1 MSHTYTKENPLAQNF
16 NIKSLLKFAF
26 PTILTM
32 IFMGLYTM
40 IDTAFV
46 SRFVDTNAL
55 SALNIVCP
63 IINLI
68 VGFGTMIATGGSA
81 VIARKM
87 GAKEYTRASQDFTLI
102 IIAGA
107 LSGILISIFGS
118 IFIDNMIWALGANSI
133 LFPYCKEYLSILL
146 LFTPASILQ
155 VLFQNLIVKCSL
167 FFFEKNNSI
176 PIIVGIIYPI
186 PVPNAAPDIPICK
199 NTIKI

>member
-81 VIARKM
+81 IIARKM
-87 GAKEYTRASQDFTLI
+87 GAKEYTQASQDFTLI
-102 IIAGA
+102 IIAGV
-107 LSGILISIFGS
+107 LSGILITIFGS
-118 IFIDNMIWALGANSI
+118 IFIDNMIWVLGANSI
-133 LFPYCKEYLSILL
+133 LFPYCKDYLFIFL
-146 LFTPASILQ
+146 LF
-155 VLFQNLIVKCSL
+155 
-167 FFFEKNNSI
+167 
-176 PIIVGIIYPI
+176 
-186 PVPNAAPDIPICK
+186 
-199 NTIKI
+199 